1 METTN
6 TLVLTIM
13 EIKYYRIHA
22 KCSLEMKMW
31 HREDELR
38 TYIPTSSLGSTARH
52 LAEAGHTEV
61 FLYGSL
67 PSAPPQSSALA
78 SPFGASCK
86 MYPESA
92 HFSPWPLPAS
102 YSRLLAISFPGF
114 LSCLPSG
121 LPSPLLLLLSSPI
134 LCSSQSA
141 ILKVEIRLF

>member
-1 METTN
+1 MGTTN

-31 HREDELR
+31 HRKDELG

-67 PSAPPQSSALA
+67 PSAPPQTSALA

-102 YSRLLAISFPGF
+102 YWQSLFLASSLPCLLACPPHSY
-114 LSCLPSG
+114 CY
-121 LPSPLLLLLSSPI
+121 SPVQF
-134 LCSSQSA
+134 CVA
-141 ILKVEIRLF
+141 VRVLF